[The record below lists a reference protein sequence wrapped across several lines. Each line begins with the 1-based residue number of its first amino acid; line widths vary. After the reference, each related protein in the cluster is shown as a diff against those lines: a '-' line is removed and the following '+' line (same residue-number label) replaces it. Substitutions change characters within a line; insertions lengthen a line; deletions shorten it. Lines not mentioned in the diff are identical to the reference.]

1 MENYAAY
8 LAYADDQIGRLIDSI
23 EKAGELDNTLVFYIV
38 GDNGPSAEGGLEGTF
53 SEVASLV
60 GFNPGLAAIIDRID
74 KIGGPESE
82 PHVPVGWAWA
92 MASPLQWTKQVAS
105 HFGGTRNPMVVHWP
119 NGIKAKGELR
129 TQFHHVI
136 DIMPTI
142 LEAAHVPAPSVVNG
156 IAQKPIEGVSM
167 MYSFDDAKAKS
178 RRTTQYF
185 EMFVNRAIYNDGW
198 VACSRFGV
206 PWNMA
211 VREGD
216 FLNAPWELY
225 NIDDDF
231 SEADDLAAK
240 NPEKLKQLQALFVE
254 EAKKYDVFPLD
265 PRFSERIDPRNR
277 TAGELQT
284 SWTYYGNNV
293 RLPEQIGPVIYPN
306 SHIITADLTV
316 PEKGLEGVIVA
327 DGGLNGGWSL
337 YVQDG
342 KLTYHYSLADFEHN
356 TVQAKDRLPSG
367 KVTVKLEYTFK
378 GLKPGGTLNTGA
390 TVKLFVNGK
399 MTGEGAVG
407 SAMIRQGIE
416 PFEIGRDS
424 ISQVSPDY
432 RSKGAFPFTGTIEKI
447 QFDATPQRQ

>member
-1 MENYAAY
+1 
-8 LAYADDQIGRLIDSI
+8 
-23 EKAGELDNTLVFYIV
+23 
-38 GDNGPSAEGGLEGTF
+38 
-53 SEVASLV
+53 
-60 GFNPGLAAIIDRID
+60 
-74 KIGGPESE
+74 
-82 PHVPVGWAWA
+82 
-92 MASPLQWTKQVAS
+92 
-105 HFGGTRNPMVVHWP
+105 
-119 NGIKAKGELR
+119 
-129 TQFHHVI
+129 
-136 DIMPTI
+136 
-142 LEAAHVPAPSVVNG
+142 
-156 IAQKPIEGVSM
+156 M
-167 MYSFDDAKAKS
+167 MYSFDNAKAKS
-178 RRTTQYF
+178 HRTTQYF

-206 PWNMA
+206 PWNTLG
-211 VREGD
+211 RERD
-216 FLNAPWELY
+216 FLDAPWELY
-225 NIDDDF
+225 NIENDF

-240 NPEKLKQLQALFVE
+240 NPEKLKQLRALFVE

-265 PRFSERIDPRNR
+265 SRFSERIDPRNR
-277 TAGELQT
+277 TAGELQK

-306 SHIITADLTV
+306 SHTITAELTV
-316 PEKGLEGVIVA
+316 PDKGVEGVIVA

-342 KLTYHYSLADFEHN
+342 RLTYHYSLADFEHN

-367 KVTVKLEYTFK
+367 KVTVKVEYTSK

-399 MTGEGAVG
+399 TTGEGAVG

-432 RSKGAFPFTGTIEKI
+432 QSKGAFPFTGTIEKI
-447 QFDATPQRQ
+447 QFDATP